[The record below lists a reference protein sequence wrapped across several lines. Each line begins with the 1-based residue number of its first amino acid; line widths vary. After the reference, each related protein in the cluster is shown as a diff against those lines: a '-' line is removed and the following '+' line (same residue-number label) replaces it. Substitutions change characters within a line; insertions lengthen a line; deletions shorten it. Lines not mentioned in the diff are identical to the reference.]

1 MNKGAQQAVYAANT
15 TTGSAAT
22 GGQTVDRGMKEV
34 MIVGGTVLVLA
45 IGIGIAW
52 MVASQ
57 PEPMTPASSVSFPSS
72 PGATSGASTIESRTG
87 ETATQPAGYSTP
99 LPSQALP
106 TQLNESLH
114 ADISFDFGKNRLT
127 DEVKVYLNE
136 HASFMTRNPDYGL
149 LIQGYTDGRGST
161 LYNRALGL
169 KRAEAVKAHLVSLGI
184 PEHRIKTASLG
195 EDGVLCLDDS
205 LDCLT
210 LNRRAHLEFI
220 KVGATHMVPPATT
233 RTADTTVVPSETS
246 ATDPITEPVQDSI
259 DSSIPLSPS
268 ESQEPEHQPVP
279 DEQSVTP

>member
-72 PGATSGASTIESRTG
+72 PGAIPDNSTTATRTD
-87 ETATQPAGYSTP
+87 ETASQPTHLTSVST
-99 LPSQALP
+99 QALP
-106 TQLNESLH
+106 TQLKESLH

-136 HASFMTRNPDYGL
+136 HASFMTKNQDYGL

-233 RTADTTVVPSETS
+233 TTADTTVVPSETS

-259 DSSIPLSPS
+259 DISIPLSPS
-268 ESQEPEHQPVP
+268 ESQEPENQPVP